1 MPVLDRYQ
9 YFSSQQW
16 SSHEDY
22 EHRLD
27 ERLSDLL
34 CYALENIP
42 FYRDRGL
49 AVSDVELA
57 SSPRN
62 VIRQFPVLEKSD
74 VINRKDEL
82 FVECG
87 RGSLKNST
95 GGSTGQP
102 ITFMQD
108 KVYKTDA
115 LASTILF
122 YSWAGRDTEDLLVK
136 LWGAERDLVKGG
148 YGLKQK
154 LSDFIE
160 NRITLNAFQFSSER
174 MNDYLE
180 LINRSGPYVLEGY
193 AEILY
198 EFSKFIEENGLR
210 VNAATSI
217 ISSAGTL
224 FPHMREQ
231 VSRVFG
237 ASVFDRYGSREAG
250 SMAGECEQ
258 HNGLHIFG
266 ETTYIEVVD
275 EYMNEVA
282 EGEEG
287 EILVTNL
294 VNYSMPLIR
303 YRIGDRAVRGAA
315 SCPCGRPYPLLE
327 RIVGRS
333 SSSFRTADGGI
344 VSPEFFIHLLGVMT
358 NDGSIIKFQAVQE
371 TIDRVRVGLVLK
383 PGSLITEWA
392 HADEAHRLIKQVMGE
407 TCEVTFDVV
416 DDIPKTATGKYLYT
430 ISRVD
435 SRD

>member
-1 MPVLDRYQ
+1 MPVMDRYQ
-9 YFSSQQW
+9 YFSSLQW

-22 EHRLD
+22 ERRLD

-34 CYALENIP
+34 CYARENIP
-42 FYRDRGL
+42 FYRNGEL
-49 AVSDVELA
+49 AVSTEELIC
-57 SSPRN
+57 SPRSA
-62 VIRQFPVLEKSD
+62 IRKFPVLEKNN
-74 VINRKDEL
+74 VINCKGEL

-102 ITFMQD
+102 VTFMQD

-122 YSWAGRDTEDLLVK
+122 YAWARRGTEDRLVK

-148 YGLKQK
+148 YGLKEK
-154 LSDFIE
+154 LSDFIQ

-174 MNDYLE
+174 MNDYL
-180 LINRSGPYVLEGY
+180 LRINQLGPYAIEGY

-198 EFSKFIEENGLR
+198 EFSKYIEKNGR
-210 VNAATSI
+210 SVNSATSI

-224 FPHMREQ
+224 YPHMREQ
-231 VSRVFG
+231 VNRVFG

-250 SMAGECEQ
+250 NMAGECEQ
-258 HNGLHIFG
+258 HNGLHVFG

-275 EYMNEVA
+275 ENLNEVA

-287 EILVTNL
+287 EILITNL

-303 YRIGDRAVRGAA
+303 YRIGDRAVKG
-315 SCPCGRPYPLLE
+315 STNCTCGRPYPLLKQ
-327 RIVGRS
+327 IIGRS
-333 SSSFRTADGGI
+333 SSSFKTADGGI

-358 NDGSIIKFQAVQE
+358 NDGSIVKFQAVQE
-371 TIDRVRVGLVLK
+371 TIDRVKVGLVLK
-383 PGSLITEWA
+383 QGSLITEWP
-392 HADEAHRLIKQVMGE
+392 HADEAHRLIKKVMGK

-435 SRD
+435 SRG